1 MDFFRRAPGAPRR
14 LGILAGTF
22 NPVTRAHLALARAAL
37 AVVDEVLFVLPR
49 EFPHKTY
56 EGVGFACRLTM
67 LTAALGDQPRCSIA
81 ATDKGLFID
90 IARECRRAYEAATEL
105 YFVCGR
111 DAAERVL
118 GWDYGCP
125 GAIGEQLREYKL
137 LVAGRQGAFEPPA
150 ELREHIHPLELEA
163 DYTEVSATAVRE
175 RIQAGQPWEH
185 LVPEPVVGL
194 ARRYYGGSG

>member
-1 MDFFRRAPGAPRR
+1 MDFFHRAPGTPRH

-22 NPVTRAHLALARAAL
+22 NPPTRAHLALAHAAL
-37 AVVDEVLFVLPR
+37 AAVEEVLFVLPR

-67 LTAALGDQPRCSIA
+67 LKAALEGQPLCSVA

-90 IARECRRAYEAATEL
+90 IARECRQAYGAATEL

-111 DAAERVL
+111 DAAERVI

-125 GAIGEQLREYKL
+125 GAINEQLREYQL
-137 LVAGRQGAFEPPA
+137 LVARRQGAFEPPA
-150 ELREHIHPLELEA
+150 ELRERIHPLELEA
-163 DYTEVSATAVRE
+163 DYAEVSATAVRE
-175 RIQAGQPWEH
+175 RIQAGQPWEY

-194 ARRYYGGSG
+194 VRRYYGASG